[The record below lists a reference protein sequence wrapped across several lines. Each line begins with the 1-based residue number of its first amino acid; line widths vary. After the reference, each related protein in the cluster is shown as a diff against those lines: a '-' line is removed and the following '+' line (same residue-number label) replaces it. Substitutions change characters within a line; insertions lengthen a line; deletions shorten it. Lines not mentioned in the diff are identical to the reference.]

1 MARGGHV
8 VRRANLGRVSDGF
21 RDLCIPRA
29 QTLPNAIQRVGGTSP
44 MSAHAHTEP
53 GFHGRSDRHD
63 TVPPLGRAVPAGRF
77 GRMLPELVTPLVVP
91 DEALRD
97 LGLAMVDGRGGAS
110 SIDNENVPAGYT
122 YLGQFVDHDITLD
135 TTTLTE
141 IADDPTAVSN
151 FRTPALEL
159 DSVYGFGPRAQ
170 PSLYDRTTKGDG
182 GDPAATK
189 LLIGKTT
196 AVGPDGNKEFGD
208 LPHDLPRNAQG
219 FAVIGDERNDEN
231 LLVAQTH
238 LAFLRFHNA
247 MVDRLRGKVRPGR
260 LFDAA
265 RRAVIDLY
273 QAMVLRDFVAK
284 LCDPNDIAAAVRQ
297 RRFFRFE
304 EFGAFDQPYMPV
316 EFSVA
321 AYRLGHSMVREVYN
335 HNRIFRP
342 NNPPFPAG
350 TFEQLFAFTAKSG
363 QIGLREG
370 GPAALPTLAGNW
382 IIDWRRYLNFGTP
395 ADASPG
401 MGLNLSRGI
410 DPYLAPE
417 LHLLG
422 VGRGADPNQPREP
435 KPDGSSS
442 LAVMN
447 LRRGAKMQLPCAQD
461 VARFMGVDALTAE
474 QIGDDTPDGKAARKH
489 GLHERTPLW
498 YYILKEAHLTQRG
511 NRLGPLGSLIV
522 AETFVGLLDGD
533 PTSILGRNPT
543 WQFGEP
549 IPGLVLPGADRG
561 FTFADLVAFAAGGTD
576 GNRLSPIG

>member
-1 MARGGHV
+1 MA
-8 VRRANLGRVSDGF
+8 
-21 RDLCIPRA
+21 
-29 QTLPNAIQRVGGTSP
+29 
-44 MSAHAHTEP
+44 AHAHAEP

-63 TVPPLGRAVPAGRF
+63 AVPPLGRAVAPGRF
-77 GRMLPELVTPLVVP
+77 GRMLPELSTPLVVP
-91 DEALRD
+91 DAALVE
-97 LGLAMVDGRGGAS
+97 LGLAMVDGKPGPDGKPLAV
-110 SIDNENVPAGYT
+110 SIDNENIPAGYT
-122 YLGQFVDHDITLD
+122 YLGQFIDHDITLD

-141 IADDPTAVSN
+141 MADDPTAVSN

-170 PSLYDRTTKGDG
+170 PSLYDRTTKRDG

-189 LLIGKTT
+189 LLVGRTT
-196 AVGPDGNKEFGD
+196 GVGPDGAKQFGD
-208 LPHDLPRNAQG
+208 LAHDLPRNAQG
-219 FAVIGDERNDEN
+219 FAIIGDERNDEN

-247 MVDRLRGKVRPGR
+247 MVDHLRGKVRDGR
-260 LFDAA
+260 LFDSA

-273 QAMVLRDFVAK
+273 QAMVLRDFLGK
-284 LCDPNDIAAAVRQ
+284 LCDPNDIAAAVRE

-304 EFGAFDQPYMPV
+304 TFGAFGQPYMPV

-342 NNPPFPAG
+342 ESPDGPPA
-350 TFEQLFAFTAKSG
+350 TFELLFAFTAKSG
-363 QIGLREG
+363 LIGTSG
-370 GPAALPTLAGNW
+370 NHPAALPTLAGNW
-382 IIDWRRYLNFGTP
+382 IIDWRRYLEFP
-395 ADASPG
+395 VRHDPSPG
-401 MGLNLSRGI
+401 LDLNRSRGI
-410 DPYLAPE
+410 DPYLAQE

-422 VGRGADPNQPREP
+422 VQAPADPNQRREP
-435 KPDGSSS
+435 KPDGSTS

-461 VARFMGVDALTAE
+461 VARFMGVPVLPPE
-474 QIGDDTPDGKAARKH
+474 RIGDDTPDGRVARKH
-489 GLHERTPLW
+489 GLDHRTPLW
-498 YYILKEAHLTQRG
+498 YYILKEAHVTQGG

-543 WQFGEP
+543 WQFGDP
-549 IPGLVLPGADRG
+549 IPGLALPGADRG

-576 GNRLSPIG
+576 GNKLSPIG